1 MSNIPQTTSEEEA
14 AIPQVPIEPVR
25 LVGMWHEAAQNLSK
39 QGEHAAAGAF
49 TAAAQMLQTWI
60 QHEGLSCIMCMP
72 RSLLGL
78 MHAAHAFDAQD
89 KDTWKDLGRAAEQ
102 FRSNA

>member
-1 MSNIPQTTSEEEA
+1 MNQPPATTSEEEA
-14 AIPQVPIEPVR
+14 MIPNVPIEPVK
-25 LVGMWHEAAQNLSK
+25 LVGVWREAAENLAK
-39 QGEHAAAGAF
+39 QGEGPAAGAF
-49 TAAAQMLQTWI
+49 VACAQMLQTWI

-78 MHAAHAFDAQD
+78 MQAAHQFDSRDKETWKHLGHAADN
-89 KDTWKDLGRAAEQ
+89 